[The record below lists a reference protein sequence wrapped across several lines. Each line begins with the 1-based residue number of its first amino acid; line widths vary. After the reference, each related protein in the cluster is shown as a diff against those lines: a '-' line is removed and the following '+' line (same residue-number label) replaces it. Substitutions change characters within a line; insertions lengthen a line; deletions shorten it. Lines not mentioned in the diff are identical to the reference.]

1 MAKCPWC
8 GSEAQ
13 VKVVATEYIE
23 NGWDIEVQRHCECG
37 CGTTFVAKSWYKSDG
52 YEDVEVE
59 LRYRGRRG

>member
-13 VKVVATEYIE
+13 VEVLATEYIE
-23 NGWDIEVQRHCECG
+23 NGWEMEVLRHCECG

-52 YEDVEVE
+52 CEDVEVE
-59 LRYRGRRG
+59 MRYRRRG